1 MGCPLVCPKRRP
13 GSARYRHAWW
23 WRGALLVLAGGL
35 WLTSIA
41 LATEPLPKLFRIGSG
56 GVGGIYLPIAE
67 TIATALSGF
76 TPCTEAPPCGIPGLL
91 AVAQVS
97 NGSVANVGDLRGG
110 NLEAGLVQADVAYAA
125 YFGNG
130 GFASQGSYNELRAIA
145 NLYPEVIHL
154 VVEADS
160 SLRTVA
166 DLAGRR
172 VSLDEPGSGTL
183 ASARLVL
190 DAFHLSE
197 AALQAVYLKQQLAA
211 IAMQEGRLD
220 AFFLVAGYPAAAVA
234 NLAALQRIRL
244 IPLHGGAIDAL
255 RERQPYLFTAIIPAD
270 SYAGVP
276 QTVTLAVGA
285 QLLVDA
291 RLDEA
296 LVYRITQLLWGD
308 RTRQAL
314 QAAHP
319 MGRQIQPERA
329 LAGIVVPLHA
339 GATRYYRET
348 GLLQP
353 SGSES
358 P

>member
-1 MGCPLVCPKRRP
+1 MVCPERRP
-13 GSARYRHAWW
+13 DIARNGHARLL
-23 WRGALLVLAGGL
+23 RGGLLALAGWL

-41 LATEPLPKLFRIGSG
+41 LAAEPLPKLFRIGSG

-67 TIATALSGF
+67 AIATTLSGF
-76 TPCTEAPPCGIPGLL
+76 APCAEAPPCGIPGLL

-97 NGSVANVGDLRGG
+97 NGSVANVHDLRDGS
-110 NLEAGLVQADVAYAA
+110 LEAGLVQADVAYVA
-125 YFGNG
+125 YFGSGAFAGQG
-130 GFASQGSYNELRAIA
+130 GYSNLRAIA
-145 NLYPEVIHL
+145 NLYPEAIHL
-154 VVEADS
+154 VVQADGP
-160 SLRTVA
+160 LRTAA

-190 DAFHLSE
+190 AAFNLSE
-197 AALQAVYLKQQLAA
+197 SALQAVYLKQQLAA

-244 IPLHGGAIDAL
+244 ISLHGPAIDAL
-255 RERQPYLFTAIIPAD
+255 RDRQPYLFTATIPAD

-276 QTVTLAVGA
+276 QTATLAVGA

-296 LVYRITQLLWGD
+296 LVYRITRLLWGD
-308 RTRQAL
+308 SARQAL

-339 GATRYYRET
+339 GAARYYRET
-348 GLLQP
+348 GLLRQP
-353 SGSES
+353 SGES